1 MRTILAA
8 ALVLLSVAAPAS
20 AQDFKP
26 VDVFFGFGW
35 AFPSTNVKN
44 DFNAGWNGTIGA
56 TYNVSETWGVQGEY
70 TYAHMNG
77 PDKTINVFP
86 TPVPSAG
93 TPALVQSNHQFHAVL
108 FDGIY
113 KVHPK
118 DSPVGGYVLGGG
130 GYYHRIIHLTTPSTG
145 YTTVCD
151 PYWYVCYPA
160 LVAVDTVIADRSEN
174 DFGINIGGGITF
186 GHFESAKFYVEARYH
201 YVWGKTVDN
210 CSTCVTTKTNAAYF
224 PLTFGVRW

>member
-8 ALVLLSVAAPAS
+8 GLVLLSVAAPAS

-86 TPVPSAG
+86 TPVPSA
-93 TPALVQSNHQFHAVL
+93 
-108 FDGIY
+108 
-113 KVHPK
+113 
-118 DSPVGGYVLGGG
+118 
-130 GYYHRIIHLTTPSTG
+130 
-145 YTTVCD
+145 TVCD

-160 LVAVDTVIADRSEN
+160 LVAVDTVIVDRSEN

-210 CSTCVTTKTNAAYF
+210 CSACVTTKTNAAYF